1 MSFQLVK
8 KVIHS
13 DRVDGNHKLVL
24 IILADYVNDSK
35 GNAAWPALSTVALQ
49 AGFSSRH
56 TRRIIRELE
65 AEGVLKT
72 IRQAGLRGTNKYVID
87 LNAPVDN
94 SQGADTHVPPGADI
108 HDTKGGHIRHLGA
121 DTHVPRIDKE
131 HIRTD
136 TLDAG
141 AGSAQAPGVSLVDQQ
156 TQNSSDV
163 ARAGARDAPECKEH
177 PYHFENGCAVCYTWQ
192 QQKWRKEPLA

>member
-1 MSFQLVK
+1 VSFKLVK
-8 KVIHS
+8 SIIHS

-24 IILADYVNDSK
+24 IILADYVNESK
-35 GNAAWPALSTVALQ
+35 GNASWPALSTVALQ

-65 AEGVLKT
+65 AEGVLRT

-87 LNAPVDN
+87 LKAP
-94 SQGADTHVPPGADI
+94 SGADTGVLPRADI

-121 DTHVPRIDKE
+121 DTHVLRIDKE

-136 TLDAG
+136 TFG
-141 AGSAQAPGVSLVDQQ
+141 GAPGFALGATASLQDQHN
-156 TQNSSDV
+156 NSGDAVRAV
-163 ARAGARDAPECKEH
+163 AHDTPECTEH
-177 PYHFENGCAVCYTWQ
+177 TTHHDNSCAICYAW
-192 QQKWRKEPLA
+192 KVNESRKEPEA